1 MRNFIAKVV
10 KMNIS
15 EKHILEKPVSALSLF
30 KGEEGSATAIQI
42 LKDQQLKEHLTK
54 IPALLICIKGNA
66 VFGNENG
73 LKETLLPGDFLN
85 IEPMVKHWVNAI
97 ADSQLLLLK

>member
-1 MRNFIAKVV
+1 
-10 KMNIS
+10 MNIS
-15 EKHILEKPVSALSLF
+15 EKHNLEKPVSALPFF
-30 KGEEGSATAIQI
+30 KGEGTATAIQI

-66 VFGNENG
+66 VFENENG
-73 LKETLLPGDFLN
+73 VEQLLLTGDFIA
-85 IEPMVKHWVNAI
+85 IEPMVKHWVNAM